1 MSSYSEVESLK
12 ETKKSIAPK
21 QGTPLRCFLH
31 NVLKKQFPY
40 IYIKKKTFNILRLLV
55 NQSEHELGLKKD
67 FWLLS
72 LLPISNQTFT
82 AKGKIH

>member
-40 IYIKKKTFNILRLLV
+40 IYIKKKKLLIF
-55 NQSEHELGLKKD
+55 LG
-67 FWLLS
+67 S
-72 LLPISNQTFT
+72 
-82 AKGKIH
+82 

>member
-1 MSSYSEVESLK
+1 MFFAQCLK
-12 ETKKSIAPK
+12 ETVS
-21 QGTPLRCFLH
+21 LYLH
-31 NVLKKQFPY
+31 K
-40 IYIKKKTFNILRLLV
+40 KKKTFNILRLLV